1 MRLISGG
8 PLDQIAFKPIGPESA
23 ENTHGQYFPKADVTV
38 KIFFSLLSVRLSQTG
53 NIKFYLVDLPGQ
65 I

>member
-8 PLDQIAFKPIGPESA
+8 PLDQIAFKPIEPELA

-38 KIFFSLLSVRLSQTG
+38 
-53 NIKFYLVDLPGQ
+53 
-65 I
+65 